1 MTVIANPFD
10 LRTVLL
16 AKHAQ
21 HVVLVHFPIGLFIAA
36 VAFDAAALW
45 TKRRG
50 LLEAAYYN
58 LVLAAFSTIPVLLT
72 GILAWQFALEGRRL
86 KGTLLLHLALG
97 GASSLLIWLVWW
109 MHFQPRRRSEA
120 LRTYRFLVELPGV
133 ALLALTGHLGGF
145 LSGINQ

>member
-1 MTVIANPFD
+1 MTLIANPFD

-21 HVVLVHFPIGLFIAA
+21 HAVLVHFPIGLFIAA

-58 LVLAAFSTIPVLLT
+58 LVLASLSTIPVLHRHSR
-72 GILAWQFALEGRRL
+72 LAVCPLRARGSRVRCFCTWRSGAPPAADLAGLVDALP
-86 KGTLLLHLALG
+86 APS
-97 GASSLLIWLVWW
+97 A
-109 MHFQPRRRSEA
+109 
-120 LRTYRFLVELPGV
+120 
-133 ALLALTGHLGGF
+133 
-145 LSGINQ
+145 

>member
-50 LLEAAYYN
+50 LLEAAY
-58 LVLAAFSTIPVLLT
+58 
-72 GILAWQFALEGRRL
+72 
-86 KGTLLLHLALG
+86 
-97 GASSLLIWLVWW
+97 
-109 MHFQPRRRSEA
+109 
-120 LRTYRFLVELPGV
+120 
-133 ALLALTGHLGGF
+133 
-145 LSGINQ
+145 